1 MRKNRKPGTGAGA
14 IKHNSY
20 FGVPMFKYLT
30 LLLAI
35 TTTYSFADETTPPA
49 EVSMGTEE
57 IQFTPPAGWR
67 FAEAGNLPKSVKV
80 MVVGQGQSQF
90 PPSMNLGT
98 EEYTGNLKDYLK
110 TIKNVNDIRHAD
122 WKDLGTIRTEAGN
135 ASLSQVDMKTQ
146 WGDVR
151 LMHVIIMH
159 GGMAYILTAAA
170 LKDEFPTYYK
180 EFFKAMTSL
189 KITKDK
195 G

>member
-1 MRKNRKPGTGAGA
+1 MLK
-14 IKHNSY
+14 S
-20 FGVPMFKYLT
+20 LT
-30 LLLAI
+30 LLFAVLASI
-35 TTTYSFADETTPPA
+35 NPLYSDEATPQA
-49 EVSMGTEE
+49 EVVTEKEE
-57 IQFTPPAGWR
+57 IQFTPPSGWR
-67 FAEAGNLPKSVKV
+67 FAEATTLPKSVKI

-98 EEYTGNLKDYLK
+98 EEFAGTLKDYLK
-110 TIKNVNDIRHAD
+110 TIKSVNDLRHAD

-151 LMHVIIMH
+151 LMHVILMH
-159 GGMAYILTAAA
+159 DGMAYILTAAA